1 VSNASRPAP
10 PRADHVGSLLRPAE
24 LYAEIERVYA
34 PQHTAL
40 LAEEREQDLSR
51 LRELEDENIRRAVE
65 RQLEIGLEV
74 VTDGEFRR
82 FMFTGSF
89 YDSVDGLQV
98 GGDGVPFFDAEGNE
112 LRYQG
117 LPVVNDRLRK
127 IDSPAVRETEF
138 LRSITDARFKV
149 TFPCGS
155 FFELPFVYK
164 NGVTENVYDSH
175 EELVGHMMSIQ
186 REQIDEAVAAG
197 LKYVQLDY
205 PLYPML
211 LDEQYLGIFA
221 AMDGSTFDSLMDR
234 CIAADRAIID
244 GLPDDVTR
252 AIHLCRGNWKS
263 RHMVSGSLEPVA
275 ERFFTELPYDAFF
288 IEWEDVRRE
297 GGYEALRQVPKGPI
311 VYLGIVNTKVPE
323 VESADSLVRKIESA
337 TQYIDVS
344 QLAIS
349 PQCGF
354 ASTMHGN
361 ELDEDAQ
368 WRKLEEMVKAAE
380 MVWGRSAVTTSA

>member
-1 VSNASRPAP
+1 MPNASRPAP
-10 PRADHVGSLLRPAE
+10 PRADHVGSLLRPPE

-40 LAEEREQDLSR
+40 LAEERAQDLSH
-51 LRELEDENIRRAVE
+51 LRDLEDRYIRQAVDKQ
-65 RQLEIGLEV
+65 REIGLEI

-89 YDSVDGLQV
+89 YDSVEGLQV
-98 GGDGVPFFDAEGNE
+98 GGQGVPFYDAEGNE
-112 LRYQG
+112 QRYQG
-117 LPVVNDRLRK
+117 LPVVNQRLSK

-138 LRSITDARFKV
+138 MQAITDAPFKV
-149 TFPCGS
+149 TFPAAS

-211 LDEQYLGIFA
+211 LDQQYLDIFA
-221 AMDGSTFDSLMDR
+221 AMDGSTFDSLIDR
-234 CIAADRAIID
+234 CVSADERIID
-244 GLPDDVTR
+244 GLPEDVTR
-252 AIHLCRGNWKS
+252 AIHLCRGNWRS

-275 ERFFTELPYDAFF
+275 ERFFALPYDAFF
-288 IEWEDVRRE
+288 IEWEDVQRE
-297 GGYEALRQVPKGPI
+297 GGYDSLRHVPKGPI
-311 VYLGIVNTKVPE
+311 VYVGIVNTKVPE
-323 VESADSLVRKIESA
+323 VEPADELVRKIESA
-337 TQYIDVS
+337 TKYIDVS

-361 ELDEDAQ
+361 ELDEDSQ
-368 WRKLEEMVKAAE
+368 WRKLEEMGKAAE
-380 MVWGRSAVTTSA
+380 KVWGGVPAGA

>member
-1 VSNASRPAP
+1 MPNPSRPAP

-51 LRELEDENIRRAVE
+51 LRELEDAEIRRAVE

-98 GGDGVPFFDAEGNE
+98 GGDGVPFFDADGNE

-117 LPVVNDRLRK
+117 LPVVNSRLRK

-164 NGVTENVYDSH
+164 NGVTEKVYDSH

-211 LDEQYLGIFA
+211 LDQQYLDIFA

-288 IEWEDVRRE
+288 IEWEDIRRE

-354 ASTMHGN
+354 AATMHGN

-368 WRKLEEMVKAAE
+368 WRKLAEMVKAAE
-380 MVWGRSAVTTSA
+380 TVWGGVPAVS

>member
-51 LRELEDENIRRAVE
+51 LRELEDANIRSAVE
-65 RQLEIGLEV
+65 RQLDIGLEV

-98 GGDGVPFFDAEGNE
+98 GGDGVPFFDADGNE

-117 LPVVNDRLRK
+117 LPIVNSRLRK

-164 NGVTENVYDSH
+164 NGVTENVYETH

-211 LDEQYLGIFA
+211 LDEQYLDIFA

-234 CIAADRAIID
+234 CIAADRAIIE

-288 IEWEDVRRE
+288 IEWEDISRE

-380 MVWGRSAVTTSA
+380 TVWGGVPVG

>member
-1 VSNASRPAP
+1 VPNPSRPAP

-51 LRELEDENIRRAVE
+51 LRELEDAEIRSAVE

-98 GGDGVPFFDAEGNE
+98 GGDGVPFFDADGNE

-117 LPVVNDRLRK
+117 LPVVNSRLRK

-155 FFELPFVYK
+155 FFELLFVYK
-164 NGVTENVYDSH
+164 NGVTEKVYDSH

-211 LDEQYLGIFA
+211 LDQQYLDIFA

-234 CIAADRAIID
+234 CIAADRAIIE

-288 IEWEDVRRE
+288 IEWEDIRRE

-380 MVWGRSAVTTSA
+380 TVWGGVPAVS